1 MEETERSREGEESV
15 SVSPPPRPG
24 LAEGPRPVGWS
35 QILPPPEPWI
45 WLPGFH
51 WSVQKVR
58 LIGVSVLLDALL
70 LGALA
75 WARSSAGGVP
85 VGTAAVLLLVGPG
98 IGFAIEI
105 VGEPVRLGVKPRGL
119 LLRYFPARELSLP
132 WGYLM
137 PEPPAAGHGPQLRFV
152 DPKWMTTHTLTLTR
166 TLTQELV
173 DHPWTSGWALRAE
186 AIRLW
191 GTGTGAPT

>member
-1 MEETERSREGEESV
+1 MEETVRSRERV
-15 SVSPPPRPG
+15 SASASPGSGPT
-24 LAEGPRPVGWS
+24 EGPRPAGWS
-35 QILPPPEPWI
+35 HILPPPEPRL

-75 WARSSAGGVP
+75 WSHSSVGGVP
-85 VGTAAVLLLVGPG
+85 VGIAAILLLVGPG
-98 IGFAIEI
+98 IGFLIEI
-105 VGEPVRLGVKPRGL
+105 VSEPVRLGVKPRGL
-119 LLRYFPARELSLP
+119 LLRYFPGWELSLP

-137 PEPPAAGHGPQLRFV
+137 PEPPAAGRGPQLRFV
-152 DPKWMTTHTLTLTR
+152 DPKWMTTHTLSLTQ

-173 DHPWTSGWALRAE
+173 NHPWASGWALRAE

-191 GTGTGAPT
+191 GVGDGART